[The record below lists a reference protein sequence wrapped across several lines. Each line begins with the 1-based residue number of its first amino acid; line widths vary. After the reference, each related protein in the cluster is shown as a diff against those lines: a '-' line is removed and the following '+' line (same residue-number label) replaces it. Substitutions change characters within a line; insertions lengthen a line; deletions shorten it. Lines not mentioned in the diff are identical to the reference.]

1 MANVKSF
8 NGIVGF
14 YAVNTT
20 KLLTWEIR
28 RDTLDGDVQL
38 SRDDLKFAFLW
49 SDREKE
55 IQYKISVLLRVKCAL
70 DVMNSLMTIL
80 GTSS

>member
-1 MANVKSF
+1 MELL
-8 NGIVGF
+8 GF
-14 YAVNTT
+14 MQWNTT

-70 DVMNSLMTIL
+70 YVMTSLMTIL
-80 GTSS
+80 AE